1 MTLGQTDGLVAGGGL
16 AGRLGIGVGMDLGVN
31 ATSHILFFYT
41 VAAIIADHTLTRKEF
56 RNNST
61 RRV

>member
-41 VAAIIADHTLTRKEF
+41 VADELNKLKKCIIKT
-56 RNNST
+56 
-61 RRV
+61 